1 MTTHTASHDFE
12 EMAAKMVNQ
21 ITSSMADIRESF
33 GTCQTGHDLVTA
45 YREPWDAACVVVV
58 GGKAQRHAMQLPALC
73 TCLEFVL
80 YFGCEHSCF
89 VEALDLP
96 IRAKLRHFQLF
107 KP

>member
-1 MTTHTASHDFE
+1 MTTHTASHDSE
-12 EMAAKMVNQ
+12 ELATKMVNQ

-33 GTCQTGHDLVTA
+33 GTCQTGQDLITA
-45 YREPWDAACVVVV
+45 YCETWEAACVVVV

-96 IRAKLRHFQLF
+96 IRAKLRDFQLF
-107 KP
+107 RP